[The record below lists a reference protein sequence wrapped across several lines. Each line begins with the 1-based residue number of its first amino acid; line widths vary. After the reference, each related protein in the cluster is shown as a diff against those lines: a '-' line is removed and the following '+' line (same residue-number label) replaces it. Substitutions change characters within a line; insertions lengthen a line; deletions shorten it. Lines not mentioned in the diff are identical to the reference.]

1 MARQKRA
8 VHAVTP
14 AVASLV
20 TDQIRGRFSIY
31 HVGVLALR
39 PGTGT
44 DVVSDEL
51 TDDGVR
57 ALLPK
62 MDARVLS
69 LPLDEFSSLLESRKM
84 WLKDAGKHA
93 REQLAEMKECSFAV
107 ALNDS
112 EPAQT
117 GDRDIV
123 LVAVKRYNSCS
134 IVSSS
139 SAVARVKALL
149 EELNGA
155 GGDGED
161 GYDSLE
167 DGCDR

>member
-8 VHAVTP
+8 VHAVTY
-14 AVASLV
+14 AVAWLV

-69 LPLDEFSSLLESRKM
+69 LPLDEFSPFLESREM

-93 REQLAEMKECSFAV
+93 REQLTEMIEGSLAV
-107 ALNDS
+107 ALDDS

-123 LVAVKRYNSCS
+123 LVAVKRYNYCS
-134 IVSSS
+134 IVSSPI
-139 SAVARVKALL
+139 V
-149 EELNGA
+149 
-155 GGDGED
+155 
-161 GYDSLE
+161 
-167 DGCDR
+167 